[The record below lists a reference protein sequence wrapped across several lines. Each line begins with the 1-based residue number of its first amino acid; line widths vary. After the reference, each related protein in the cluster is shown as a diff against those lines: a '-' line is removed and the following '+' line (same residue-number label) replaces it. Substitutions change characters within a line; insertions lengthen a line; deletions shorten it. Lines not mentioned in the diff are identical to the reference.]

1 MANIRKNK
9 RSLTADQKANRTI
22 LNRTLVLGG
31 IFGILIFLLLLGRLF
46 HVQILSHEKYEEM
59 AVEQQTRSATVSASR
74 GVIYDAKHTVLAI
87 SATVQNVII
96 SPKDI
101 VERDMD
107 KDLIATGLAEILDLD
122 RDDILEKMGNTNS
135 QYVVVKRKVEQETE
149 EKIRAFIKE
158 NELTFGVYLM
168 PDTRRYYPGGSLASH
183 VIGFVGTDNTGLNGV
198 EKLYNKELEGENGRV
213 ITAKTAK
220 GTEMLYQFGDYYDAV
235 DGEDITLTIDS
246 TIQYYLDRRL
256 AEAIEKYRVQ
266 NGAFGIVMNPK
277 TGAIYAMSSMP
288 NYDLNNPSEI
298 YNENLAEELP
308 AKESEEYAEKLSELQ
323 LKQWRNRG
331 VSDAYEPGSVFKILT
346 LAMALDEDV
355 VSDNDTFYCSGSAT
369 VQGWDQPI
377 YCSNHK
383 GHGTQ
388 NLAQAV
394 QNSCNPAFINIGLRI
409 GTDKFYDYMKAFGL
423 LERTNVDLLG
433 EGNSVI
439 WSEEDFG
446 QNIVSLAVAAFGQTL
461 KVTPIQLI
469 TACSAAINGGY
480 LMEPYVVA
488 KVTGQDGAV
497 VEEHKPV
504 VVRQV
509 VSEETSA
516 KVREILESVVRDGT
530 GKNAYVAGWRI
541 GGKTGTSEK
550 RDETTGNLIASFM
563 GFAPANDPEVIVLVG
578 LDTPSASSGH
588 YVSGGNMAAPV
599 VGSLIDDIM
608 QYMDVEPQ
616 YTEEEV
622 QTVDTSVPNLVGLSL
637 GEAKVVLQE
646 KGFTYRVVGDEE
658 KITDQIP
665 AYGSV
670 VPNGVEVVLYLGK
683 EKPTDQ
689 VRVPNVVGLTA
700 EKANTVLTNR
710 GLYMKAIGAK
720 RTESGATVATRQS
733 ILKGAMVDRGTV
745 VEVQFGDTSIRD

>member
-1 MANIRKNK
+1 M
-9 RSLTADQKANRTI
+9 
-22 LNRTLVLGG
+22 NRTLVLGG

-563 GFAPANDPEVIVLVG
+563 GFAPEMIRRSLCWWGWIPPAPAPAIMSAAAIWRPRWWVL
-578 LDTPSASSGH
+578 
-588 YVSGGNMAAPV
+588 
-599 VGSLIDDIM
+599 
-608 QYMDVEPQ
+608 
-616 YTEEEV
+616 
-622 QTVDTSVPNLVGLSL
+622 
-637 GEAKVVLQE
+637 
-646 KGFTYRVVGDEE
+646 
-658 KITDQIP
+658 
-665 AYGSV
+665 
-670 VPNGVEVVLYLGK
+670 
-683 EKPTDQ
+683 
-689 VRVPNVVGLTA
+689 
-700 EKANTVLTNR
+700 
-710 GLYMKAIGAK
+710 
-720 RTESGATVATRQS
+720 
-733 ILKGAMVDRGTV
+733 
-745 VEVQFGDTSIRD
+745 